1 MQKNS
6 DKGFHKTNS
15 GPPSCYAYFFAQR
28 LILKWATWN
37 SPLGN
42 HDYRVKN
49 PFDIELILGF
59 GNNAKGMFAMS
70 AVPRGPFG

>member
-1 MQKNS
+1 MCKKIQIRAFIKQIQ
-6 DKGFHKTNS
+6 GR
-15 GPPSCYAYFFAQR
+15 CRAMLFFAQR

-59 GNNAKGMFAMS
+59 WQQRKGNVSNVS
-70 AVPRGPFG
+70 RPEGPIG